1 MPPPLHMRMARSVNS
16 LGGFWT
22 FARAAAYTAGTALSL
37 ATIERSRSRAGA
49 KSRFISPSTALPGTR
64 T

>member
-1 MPPPLHMRMARSVNS
+1 MRIARSVNS
-16 LGGFWT
+16 FGGSCT
-22 FARAAAYTAGTALSL
+22 FARAAAYTAGAASSR
-37 ATIERSRSRAGA
+37 ATTERSRSRAGA